1 MNFIRIKDI
10 TACFFLLSIF
20 SCTSYSDS
28 VSATTPEIEVEISG
42 EASKFYYGADL
53 SYVNEIIDCGAVYID
68 KENNAKNPYQIF
80 KEAGANLVRVRL

>member
-1 MNFIRIKDI
+1 MKDI

-20 SCTSYSDS
+20 PCTSCSDS